1 MYFKT
6 KSDPKA
12 GKGVKGYFEVIEQLF
27 SGVTVFIENIRI
39 HVQPERGLREE
50 LENVVIR
57 ALVKVLDILRIVT
70 VAVKEKAL
78 SRSPSMVPLG
88 QSTNQLW

>member
-1 MYFKT
+1 
-6 KSDPKA
+6 
-12 GKGVKGYFEVIEQLF
+12 VIEQLF
-27 SGVTVFIENIRI
+27 SSVKVFIANITI
-39 HVQPERGLREE
+39 HVQTERGLREE

-78 SRSPSMVPLG
+78 SGCSPYSSM
-88 QSTNQLW
+88 

>member
-1 MYFKT
+1 
-6 KSDPKA
+6 
-12 GKGVKGYFEVIEQLF
+12 VIEQLF
-27 SGVTVFIENIRI
+27 SSVTVFITNIQI
-39 HVQPERGLREE
+39 HVRAERGLREE

-78 SRSPSMVPLG
+78 SRCHLAV
-88 QSTNQLW
+88 LWGRVLIELC